1 MDRPLIM
8 CTSRRGGG
16 GGGVLTNGSDWTE
29 GKAFPGNSGALWRP
43 SVILVHILSGDV
55 KIPFL

>member
-16 GGGVLTNGSDWTE
+16 GGGGGGGVLTTGSDWTE
-29 GKAFPGNSGALWRP
+29 GKAFPGNSGGL
-43 SVILVHILSGDV
+43 L
-55 KIPFL
+55 